1 MSNKSLSTSPAQQRH
16 ERIRTCHT
24 KDNSTRADGVVEPM
38 ENILTIKAIYFTL
51 FVLETSLDFFS
62 TCIASLTFFSLIE
75 TILELASSNFFS
87 KSSFSVVIDDEQHVS
102 GIVASSPVDI
112 L

>member
-1 MSNKSLSTSPAQQRH
+1 
-16 ERIRTCHT
+16 
-24 KDNSTRADGVVEPM
+24 M

-87 KSSFSVVIDDEQHVS
+87 KSSFSVIIDDEQHVS